1 MKDLIDKLSSYNI
14 FNYFLPGILFVGL
27 AEKVTSSSLIQKDLM
42 VGLFLYYFIGLIISR
57 IGSLILE
64 PFLKRIKFVRFADY
78 EDYVTAS
85 KSDSKIDLLSE
96 QNNMYRTLCSLFI
109 MLILFKIFDNIKDTL
124 PWSDDTNSFI
134 FLLGILIIFLLSYR
148 KQTRYIV
155 KRIRTTT
162 QKEE

>member
-27 AEKVTSSSLIQKDLM
+27 AEKVTSSSLIQENLM
-42 VGLFLYYFIGLIISR
+42 IGLFLYYFIGLIISR

-64 PFLKRIKFVRFADY
+64 PFLKLIKFVRFADY
-78 EDYVTAS
+78 KDYVMAS
-85 KSDSKIDLLSE
+85 KSDPKIDLFSE

-109 MLILFKIFDNIKDTL
+109 MLILFKIFDSIKDTL
-124 PWSDDTNSFI
+124 PWNDDTSSFI
-134 FLLGILIIFLLSYR
+134 LLLGFLVMFLFSYR
-148 KQTRYIV
+148 KQTEYIV
-155 KRIRTTT
+155 KRIKTT